1 MFLLLFFVLL
11 IQFFT
16 FWVFE
21 PFASFFEYVLE
32 IRLFPII
39 ALIGLVFLF
48 SAKTIEKN

>member
-16 FWVFE
+16 YWIFE
-21 PFASFFEYVLE
+21 PLASFFEYILE

-39 ALIGLVFLF
+39 ALISLVFLF
-48 SAKTIEKN
+48 SAKNIEQN